1 MASQPKLGEATQVN
15 AILINVLLELIAV
28 LCKMRS

>member
-1 MASQPKLGEATQVN
+1 MASQTKLGEAAQVN
-15 AILINVLLELIAV
+15 AILINVLLKLIAV